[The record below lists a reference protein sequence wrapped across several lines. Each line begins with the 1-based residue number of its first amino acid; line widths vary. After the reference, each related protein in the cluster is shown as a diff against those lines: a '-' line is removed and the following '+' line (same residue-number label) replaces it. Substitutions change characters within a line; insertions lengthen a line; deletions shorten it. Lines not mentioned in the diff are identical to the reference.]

1 MQLKMQLHLDFL
13 ESNLLVVTIKYDLG
27 FNYSIW
33 RLLKDNFYCV
43 YTLDFTYIKIYFMYI
58 HCKYPEGPTFQ
69 EKILTTVSHPL
80 KVVWRGEAQDWR
92 A

>member
-1 MQLKMQLHLDFL
+1 MQLHLDFL

-43 YTLDFTYIKIYFMYI
+43 YTLDFTYIKIFYV
-58 HCKYPEGPTFQ
+58 HT
-69 EKILTTVSHPL
+69 L
-80 KVVWRGEAQDWR
+80 
-92 A
+92 